1 MRLIKKIFFSFLIL
15 AIPITSNANIVIK
28 YKIGDE
34 IITNIDILNEK
45 KYLIF
50 LRPELKNIPDK
61 EINSISQNSIIRE
74 TIKKR
79 EVDKIFKNIDN
90 IKLVNDIK
98 NNLFEYKKVKNEVE
112 FKKLLQKDK
121 INYEKIIDKM
131 KYEALWNELVY
142 KKFNSLVKINENKL
156 KQVLKLKVSSNK
168 KYEYNLS
175 ELVFD
180 INNKENFKEKYGE
193 VLKNI
198 KNYDFKYAATKFSLA
213 ESGRKGGQI
222 GWIKETLLSD
232 TITNNLKNKK
242 KKSITEPIKI
252 PSGYLLLKI
261 NDKREIKQKIN
272 IEKELDE
279 LKKFERNK
287 QLNQFSLV
295 YYKKLKQNTIINEY

>member
-1 MRLIKKIFFSFLIL
+1 MCLIKKIFFSFFIL
-15 AIPITSNANIVIK
+15 VIPFTSNANIIIK

-45 KYLIF
+45 KYLTF
-50 LRPELKNIPDK
+50 LRPGLKNIPDK
-61 EINSISQNSIIRE
+61 EIISISQNSIIRE

-90 IKLVNDIK
+90 IKLINEIK
-98 NNLFEYKKVKNEVE
+98 NNLFKYKKVNNEVE
-112 FKKLLQKDK
+112 FKKLLKKDK

-142 KKFNSLVKINENKL
+142 KKFNPLVKINENKL
-156 KQVLKLKVSSNK
+156 KQELKLKISSNK

-180 INNKENFKEKYGE
+180 INNRENFNEKYDE
-193 VLKNI
+193 ILKNI

-213 ESGRKGGQI
+213 ESGKKGGQI

-232 TITNNLKNKK
+232 MITNNLKNKK
-242 KKSITEPIKI
+242 KESITKPIKI

-261 NDKREIKQKIN
+261 NDKKEIKQKIN
-272 IEKELDE
+272 IEKELNE
-279 LKKFERNK
+279 LKNYERNK

>member
-1 MRLIKKIFFSFLIL
+1 MRLIKKIFFSFLIF
-15 AIPITSNANIVIK
+15 PITSNANIVIE

-180 INNKENFKEKYGE
+180 INNKENFKEKYDE

>member
-1 MRLIKKIFFSFLIL
+1 MRLIKKIFFSFLIF
-15 AIPITSNANIVIK
+15 AIPITSNANIVIE

-180 INNKENFKEKYGE
+180 INNKENFKEKYDE